1 MIPRSFGEDHS
12 MDARPLMR
20 ADLSANTCEAGSAA
34 SRGMFWKDKTMRF
47 TRKSLGIPYAV
58 FLLVFVA
65 APLLFLFYYAFTDGQ
80 GQFTMSNLTRFF
92 TDPNTLGT
100 LYYSFA
106 IALATTV
113 VCLLLAYPVAYI
125 LATSRLRRKSVILML
140 FIMPMW
146 INFSLRITALKEI
159 LNVFEGNLAMYPF
172 LNAVIGITYDFLPF
186 MILPIY
192 TTLSRMDGA
201 LREAAM
207 DLGANSL
214 QTFLHVTLPLSV
226 PGILSGVSMVFLP
239 AMTNYVVLD
248 MLYNSTYIMG
258 SLIGSYFSAY
268 NWHGGSMISLILLA
282 IICVSTLLTGADS
295 GERSAQGALL

>member
-1 MIPRSFGEDHS
+1 
-12 MDARPLMR
+12 
-20 ADLSANTCEAGSAA
+20 
-34 SRGMFWKDKTMRF
+34 MRF
-47 TRKSLGIPYAV
+47 SRKALGIPYAV
-58 FLLVFVA
+58 FLVIFVA
-65 APLLFLFYYAFTDGQ
+65 APLLFLFYYAFTDAQ
-80 GQFTMSNLTRFF
+80 GQFTVQNFLHFF

-106 IALATTV
+106 IALVTTI

-125 LATSRLRRKSVILML
+125 LATSGLRAQSVLLML
-140 FIMPMW
+140 FVMPMW

-159 LNVFEGNLAMYPF
+159 LNVLEGNLA
-172 LNAVIGITYDFLPF
+172 LHPF

-192 TTLSRMDGA
+192 TTISRLDGA

-207 DLGANSL
+207 DLGANSV
-214 QTFLHVTLPLSV
+214 QTFLRVTLPLSV
-226 PGILSGVSMVFLP
+226 PGIISGVSMVFLP

-258 SLIGSYFSAY
+258 SLIGSYFAAY

-282 IICVSTLLTGADS
+282 MICIFTLLTS
-295 GERSAQGALL
+295 GDEDEAVGRGGALL